1 MNHARNLYALVI
13 AFGLAC
19 GAVIAEDLP
28 APSGKILLTVSG
40 AVPVTNV
47 GETAQFDMALLRSL
61 TPASFTTTTPW
72 TNGQQSFTGV
82 PLEVLLDRLEVREGK
97 LLAKAI
103 NDYAIDIPLTDAV
116 EGGPIV
122 AYLHNGQKMSVRNRG
137 PLWIVYPYDATEDY
151 QAEVIYS
158 RSIWQLDRIVVSE

>member
-1 MNHARNLYALVI
+1 MNHARYLYALVI
-13 AFGLAC
+13 AVGLPC
-19 GAVIAEDLP
+19 GAAIAEGLP
-28 APSGKILLTVSG
+28 APSGEVLLTVSG

-61 TPASFTTTTPW
+61 SAASFTTTTPW
-72 TNGQQSFTGV
+72 TTGQQSFTGV

-97 LLAKAI
+97 LSATAI
-103 NDYAIDIPLTDAV
+103 NDYAVVIPLSDAV
-116 EGGPIV
+116 EAGPIV
-122 AYLHNGQKMSVRNRG
+122 AYLHNGQEMSVRERG

-151 QAEVIYS
+151 RAEAIYS